1 MASNARE
8 DTQSNNVPT
17 DNEVE
22 VQSNAN
28 PTSETPQPTDNNASN
43 PEGSNPVEGDD
54 KANVKSAYWE
64 YFDRLKV
71 EGEWKAKYKFCKS
84 VLSAN
89 PKNGTKS
96 LRNHVDRYC
105 KRIRVVNSRQSSIVE
120 SLAKQAHVQ
129 KVNEDGFVFDPS
141 KTRKYVAEMIVL
153 HEYPLSCV
161 DHHGLRRLVA
171 SMQPTFKMPSCNT
184 VRKDILKMFGDEKL
198 KLTLQLDKNDSRV
211 AITSDMWTS
220 NQEKGYMV
228 VTAHYIDSSW
238 KLQMRLLRYFI
249 NFINFYIL
257 CCLCMLTSK
266 MHACLFYFLAFVMFL
281 VPIQVKFLL
290 KH

>member
-17 DNEVE
+17 DIEVE

-43 PEGSNPVEGDD
+43 PEGSNPVEGDN

-64 YFDRLKV
+64 YFDRFKV
-71 EGEWKAKYKFCKS
+71 E
-84 VLSAN
+84 
-89 PKNGTKS
+89 
-96 LRNHVDRYC
+96 
-105 KRIRVVNSRQSSIVE
+105 
-120 SLAKQAHVQ
+120 AKQAHVQ

-141 KTRKYVAEMIVL
+141 KTRKCVAEMIIL

-171 SMQPTFKMPSCNT
+171 SMQPTFKMPSRNT

-228 VTAHYIDSSW
+228 VTAHYIGSSW

-249 NFINFYIL
+249 NFINFSIL
-257 CCLCMLTSK
+257 CCISMLTSK
-266 MHACLFYFLAFVMFL
+266 MHACLFYFSAFVMFL

>member
-8 DTQSNNVPT
+8 DTQSNNVAPT
-17 DNEVE
+17 DNEIEVE
-22 VQSNAN
+22 SNIN
-28 PTSETPQPTDNNASN
+28 PTLETPQATDNNASN
-43 PEGSNPVEGDD
+43 PEGSTPVEGDN
-54 KANVKSAYWE
+54 KANVKSAYWK

-71 EGEWKAKYKFCKS
+71 EGEWKTKCKFCKS
-84 VLSAN
+84 VLNAN

-105 KRIRVVNSRQSSIVE
+105 KRIKVATSRQSSIVE
-120 SLAKQAHVQ
+120 SLAKQAQVQ
-129 KVNEDGFVFDPS
+129 KVNENGFVFDPS
-141 KTRKYVAEMIVL
+141 KTRKCVTEMIVL

-161 DHHGLRRLVA
+161 DHHGLRRAFA
-171 SMQPTFKMPSCNT
+171 SIQPTFKMPSRNT

-198 KLTLQLDKNDSRV
+198 KLTLQLDENDSRV

-238 KLQMRLLRYFI
+238 KLQMRLLRYFK
-249 NFINFYIL
+249 NFVNFYTL
-257 CCLCMLTSK
+257 CCLCTLSFVNLK
-266 MHACLFYFLAFVMFL
+266 CMHVCFIFH
-281 VPIQVKFLL
+281 LL
-290 KH
+290 LCSLSPYK